1 MLNQE
6 LRALFVFTSIY
17 ETGSARLV
25 SEMYQ
30 ISQSKVS
37 RYLAVL
43 RDIYADTLFIRK
55 KTGFLPTERAHQLYP
70 LIKQM
75 TQLTDQLADFNRRQ
89 VQVNECVIA
98 VPALFS
104 VGLPEY
110 LQRTLALAYPNLN
123 IALKPSRRG
132 ICEEVVKGTVCIAIT
147 NRECTR
153 TSDCSKQGVSM
164 IQANYVGEN
173 KISFLVA
180 HTEHPIWQS
189 QLTLE
194 DIACHPYLVTQTPG
208 YNDVCDP
215 LEAFASQM
223 QLNLKVH
230 QRSSSLATSADCLM
244 EGGALT
250 LLGSRCAAE
259 FLQKFP
265 DLKMMAL
272 DDKQFLR
279 LARAMAPAKYSCI
292 CRQDRQDKIPALL
305 VSAIKDYITKQIS
318 E

>member
-1 MLNQE
+1 MLDQE

-55 KTGFLPTERAHQLYP
+55 KAGFLPTERAHQLYP

-75 TQLTDQLADFNRRQ
+75 TQLTDQLIELNRRQ
-89 VQVNECVIA
+89 VQVHECVIA

-110 LQRTLALAYPNLN
+110 LQRTIALNYPN
-123 IALKPSRRG
+123 ITIVIKPSRRA
-132 ICEEVVKGTVCIAIT
+132 ICEDVIKGNVCLAIT
-147 NRECTR
+147 SRDCTR

-164 IQANYVGEN
+164 VEADYIAQNEVV
-173 KISFLVA
+173 FLVA
-180 HTEHPIWQS
+180 NEQHPIWETDQ
-189 QLTLE
+189 TIE
-194 DIACHPYLVTQTPG
+194 NIANYPYLVTQTPG
-208 YNDVCDP
+208 FNDLLDP
-215 LEAFASQM
+215 MEACAKELGFPLVVSQ
-223 QLNLKVH
+223 
-230 QRSSSLATSADCLM
+230 RGASLATLAEAIIDGESTA
-244 EGGALT
+244 
-250 LLGSRCAAE
+250 LLGARCAAE
-259 FLQKFP
+259 FMAKFP
-265 DLKMMAL
+265 GIK
-272 DDKQFLR
+272 
-279 LARAMAPAKYSCI
+279 MAPLSKLEFARLHHVMPAAKYSCI
-292 CRQDRQDKIPALL
+292 CRQDRQDKIPPLL
-305 VSAIKDYITKQIS
+305 VSAIKDYLAKQIC